1 MYIAFEYD
9 NKQRKPKYGFS
20 FSSSS
25 IAGLNNMLAG
35 TQVMCRVMKLE
46 NGQGR
51 FVGSVYGQSAN
62 R

>member
-35 TQVMCRVMKLE
+35 TQVMKLE

-51 FVGSVYGQSAN
+51 FVGSVYGQSAS